1 MADFRPGNRKI
12 PEGQGELM
20 KEKRNKFSTAAGF
33 SLLELMIAMTITLVL
48 LALVTTLF
56 SGSMSIRERESS
68 KTDALTSAEAALN
81 VMSREI
87 ANAGFGLSDNGVV
100 SADSNLN
107 QLHFRSN
114 WNNGDLTTGT
124 DSEDVTYYFD
134 PTTESI
140 VRYDA
145 HAGTTTSAVVNGISN
160 VEFQYFD
167 YAGSNST
174 PTVVTTPGANTG
186 RVRITV
192 TVNLEDVQGQ
202 PTGQSVQYT
211 SDVSLRNS
219 EYMRNQY

>member
-1 MADFRPGNRKI
+1 
-12 PEGQGELM
+12 M
-20 KEKRNKFSTAAGF
+20 KNTDTRQSGF

-56 SGSMSIRERESS
+56 SGSMSIRERESA
-68 KTDALTSAEAALN
+68 KTDALTSAQAALN

-87 ANAGFGLSDNGVV
+87 GNAGFGLNSNGIV
-100 SADSNLN
+100 SADSNAN

-114 WNNGDLTTGT
+114 WDNGDLVT
-124 DSEDVTYYFD
+124 DASGEDITFYFD

-140 VRYDA
+140 VRFDA

-160 VEFQYFD
+160 VTFQYFD
-167 YAGSNST
+167 YSGSTST
-174 PTVVTTPGANTG
+174 PTLVAVPGVDTG

-202 PTGQSVQYT
+202 PTGQSVEYT
-211 SDVSLRNS
+211 SDVTLRNS
-219 EYMRNQY
+219 EFMRNQY

>member
-1 MADFRPGNRKI
+1 MRKE
-12 PEGQGELM
+12 P
-20 KEKRNKFSTAAGF
+20 NNASGF

-56 SGSMSIRERESS
+56 SGSMSIRERESA
-68 KTDALTSAEAALN
+68 KTDALTSAQAALN

-87 ANAGFGLSDNGVV
+87 SNAGFGLSNNGVV
-100 SADSNLN
+100 SADSGLN

-124 DSEDVTYYFD
+124 DGEDITYYFD

-145 HAGTTTSAVVNGISN
+145 HSGTTTSAIVNGISN
-160 VEFQYFD
+160 VEFQYFN
-167 YAGSNST
+167 YTGSSST
-174 PTVVTTPGANTG
+174 PTLVSTPTIQTG

-202 PTGQSVQYT
+202 PSGQSVQYT
-211 SDVSLRNS
+211 SDVTLRNA
-219 EYMRNQY
+219 EFMRNQY